1 MRAARAVDLSQ
12 NVQQCNC
19 IQANRST
26 KRYFSYIEKI
36 RTYSILPR
44 NYKHSKL
51 VILISDSEKKAKI
64 KKLAVVIK
72 KRRKRLRD
80 SLNIVPLLLKRENPE
95 HLKMKW
101 SHLIRP
107 FAIWVS
113 FAKWFWIFN
122 LFQLKIEILWR
133 KHRSRQRMSFLIFD
147 IKKILRRKH
156 RSRRQRLAFWFL
168 KWIFFDVSIR
178 RSRQRRIFFLFW
190 NVWMRKKLYKADC
203 ATWETKLITCNGVI
217 DFKI

>member
-44 NYKHSKL
+44 KYKHSKL

-133 KHRSRQRMSFLIFD
+133 KHRSR
-147 IKKILRRKH
+147 
-156 RSRRQRLAFWFL
+156 RQRLAFWFL

-178 RSRQRRIFFLFW
+178 RSRQRRIFFYFE
-190 NVWMRKKLYKADC
+190 MFEC
-203 ATWETKLITCNGVI
+203 AKSYIKLIVQHEKLNLCHVMM
-217 DFKI
+217 